1 MRVVVQRV
9 KYAKCHIDG
18 QTYSSIEHGFMCLV
32 GLKEGDS
39 LADVEKM
46 ADKVSKLRIF
56 DDDHGKMNLDLKAV
70 GGSVLSISQFT
81 LYGDA
86 KKGNRP
92 SFITAMA
99 PDQAV
104 KLYDAFNEYLKSKGI
119 ETQSGI
125 FGADMKIELV
135 NDGPITILLD
145 SES

>member
-18 QTYSSIEHGFMCLV
+18 QTYSSIERGFMCLV

-56 DDDHGKMNLDLKAV
+56 DDDQGKMNLDLKAV

-92 SFITAMA
+92 SFIAAMA